1 MRSDAELRSDV
12 QAELDWDPA
21 IKSTGLGVAASD
33 GVVTLTGHV
42 ASHAEKYAAERAAQ
56 RVSGV
61 KALAV
66 EITVKLPDSDQRTD
80 ADIALAVERGLAWS
94 ALVPADKVKAMVEN
108 GWVTLT
114 GEVEWE
120 YQRKAAEKAV
130 RNLMGVTGVSN
141 LIGFTP
147 KVVPSDVEKRLRD
160 ALVRQADR
168 EAEQIDIAVTGSQIK
183 LRGTV
188 HSWAEFNAVQHA
200 AWSAPGVTSVK
211 NDLVVQD

>member
-1 MRSDAELRSDV
+1 MRSDAELRNDV
-12 QAELDWDPA
+12 QAELDWEPA
-21 IKSTGLGVAASD
+21 IKSTGIGVAASD

-56 RVSGV
+56 RVNGV

-80 ADIALAVERGLAWS
+80 TDIALAVERGLAWS

-114 GEVEWE
+114 GEVEWD

-160 ALVRQADR
+160 ALERQADR
-168 EAEQIDIAVTGSQIK
+168 EAEQIDITVTGSQIK

-200 AWSAPGVTSVK
+200 AWSAPGVTSVM

>member
-1 MRSDAELRSDV
+1 MRSNAELRSDV

-21 IKSTGLGVAASD
+21 IKSTGIGVAASE

-42 ASHAEKYAAERAAQ
+42 ASHAEKYDAERAAQ
-56 RVSGV
+56 RVNGV

-66 EITVKLPDSDQRTD
+66 EITVKLPDSDQRADT
-80 ADIALAVERGLAWS
+80 DIALAVERGLAWS

-114 GEVEWE
+114 GEVEWD
-120 YQRKAAEKAV
+120 YQRKASEKAV

-160 ALVRQADR
+160 ALERQADR
-168 EAEQIDIAVTGSQIK
+168 EAEQIDITVTGSQIK

-200 AWSAPGVTSVK
+200 AWSAPGVTSVM

>member
-21 IKSTGLGVAASD
+21 IKSSGIGVAASD

-42 ASHAEKYAAERAAQ
+42 ASHAEKYAVERAAQ

-80 ADIALAVERGLAWS
+80 TDIALAVERGLAWS
-94 ALVPADKVKAMVEN
+94 ALVSADKVKAMVEN

-120 YQRKAAEKAV
+120 YQRKAAERAV

-200 AWSAPGVTSVK
+200 AWSAPGVTSVM